1 MAERARTRVRLSRGR
16 KTDPMGGARWEVSVG
31 EREGGELE
39 RAGRGRW
46 ADWAGPSK
54 EEEKEKKVRKK
65 TGLD

>member
-1 MAERARTRVRLSRGR
+1 
-16 KTDPMGGARWEVSVG
+16 MGGARWEVSVG